1 MAMPAVDGA
10 VRNLRKVQDH
20 INNGMNDI
28 MEVATNM
35 EPGGDACMGNMAA
48 LEKVMLEYA
57 SMERTL
63 KQFTEAVRSV
73 KSQVQ
78 ESEDSNVDVQA
89 MLDTAFQ
96 DLQRGNSSAE
106 LQKHPKLKEFQSR
119 REELL
124 EGLRENDGDEEEE
137 EGDGVGSSAAD
148 QSLGEEDLVMTQA
161 ELGTKCPFTQQEMTQ
176 PLRNLICG
184 HHYDRQAIDELLT
197 HRQKKIRCPLPGC
210 TNTKPI
216 NPNDLQSDS
225 DFRRQIERQR
235 RAKKRK
241 MADTMTQ

>member
-35 EPGGDACMGNMAA
+35 GQMQEPGGDACMGNMAA

-78 ESEDSNVDVQA
+78 RSEDSNVEVQA

-106 LQKHPKLKEFQSR
+106 LQEHPKLKEFQSR

-124 EGLRENDGDEEEE
+124 EGLQK
-137 EGDGVGSSAAD
+137 DGVGSSAAD

-184 HHYDRQAIDELLT
+184 HHYDRQTIDQLLT
-197 HRQKKIRCPLPGC
+197 NRQKIRCPLPGC

-225 DFRRQIERQR
+225 DFGRQIERQR